1 MQISTFATLLES
13 IFEINYIQI
22 HHTHTQDNIALS
34 VTFIKLCRR
43 TRSFLKKFW
52 HCARKDRMKRMNS
65 NFVPQTDATTFVFAS
80 LSILL
85 LYWIYCICQIY
96 VATDSSPVDMQSYE
110 LCCDMIDVVIDVSCI
125 YGLGTS
131 GNTVLSELGLR
142 QRQLFKASVLRQ
154 YDTKNCHWDLNLSFR
169 HAI

>member
-1 MQISTFATLLES
+1 MLVILAVLHMQISTFATLLES

-85 LYWIYCICQIY
+85 LLCLDCLYSNSLFLLQNDTRWLRIKFASIGLLSHIHYTCTKCIKHTVCGNIKY
-96 VATDSSPVDMQSYE
+96 SVASSFYTD
-110 LCCDMIDVVIDVSCI
+110 
-125 YGLGTS
+125 
-131 GNTVLSELGLR
+131 
-142 QRQLFKASVLRQ
+142 F
-154 YDTKNCHWDLNLSFR
+154 
-169 HAI
+169 